1 MPALKIGIQIASLG
15 LPLKQAVP
23 LVAQWGVQAIE
34 LDARRGFTPD
44 EASQTALRQLRKM
57 LSDHRLRVSAV
68 SYATRRGYDTLDD
81 LERRVDGTK
90 RAMTMAG
97 ALGSPV
103 VVNRVGDIP
112 EKTQGPAWDL
122 LLQVLHD
129 LGRHGQHAG
138 ALLAAETGGEEPA
151 AIKRLLDALPIG
163 SLGVD
168 LNPGN
173 LLVHGHSPLDA
184 VQMLG
189 PHILHVHATDG
200 VRDRARGRGQLV
212 PVGRGM
218 ADWPALLG
226 ALEEQDYR
234 GDFTIERREADDPA
248 YELEAAVKY
257 LRSL

>member
-1 MPALKIGIQIASLG
+1 MPSLKIGIQIASLG

-34 LDARRGFTPD
+34 LDARRGFTPA

-57 LSDHRLRVSAV
+57 LADHRLRVSAV
-68 SYATRRGYDTLDD
+68 SYMTRRGYDNTED
-81 LERRVDGTK
+81 LERRIDSTK
-90 RAMTMAG
+90 WAMKLAG

-103 VVNRVGDIP
+103 VVNRVGEIP
-112 EKTQGPAWDL
+112 DKPEGPGWNQ

-129 LGRHGQHAG
+129 LGRHGQHVG
-138 ALLAAETGGEEPA
+138 AFLAAETSADEPA
-151 AIKRLLDALPIG
+151 TVRRLLDALPTG

-173 LLVHGHSPLDA
+173 LLVHGHTPLDA
-184 VQMLG
+184 VQTLG
-189 PHILHVHATDG
+189 QHILHVHVTDG

-234 GDFTIERREADDPA
+234 GDFTIERRDSEDPA
-248 YELEAAVKY
+248 YELQAAVKY

>member
-1 MPALKIGIQIASLG
+1 VPALKIGIQIASLR
-15 LPLKQAVP
+15 LPLKVAVP
-23 LVAQWGVQAIE
+23 LVAEWGVQAIE
-34 LDARRGFTPD
+34 LDARRGFTPA

-57 LSDHRLRVSAV
+57 LADHRLRVSAV
-68 SYATRRGYDTLDD
+68 SYATRRGYDVAED
-81 LERRVDGTK
+81 LERRIDGTK
-90 RAMTMAG
+90 WAMKLAG

-112 EKTQGPAWDL
+112 EQPDEPAWTL
-122 LLQVLHD
+122 LLQVLQD
-129 LGRHGQHAG
+129 LGRHGQHVG
-138 ALLAAETGGEEPA
+138 ALLAAETGAEDPA
-151 AIKRLLDALPIG
+151 ALKRLLEALPVG

-173 LLVHGHSPLDA
+173 LLVHGHLPREA
-184 VQMLG
+184 VQTLG
-189 PHILHVHATDG
+189 PHILHVHVTDG

-218 ADWPALLG
+218 ADWPELLG

-234 GDFTIERREADDPA
+234 GDFTIERRDAEDAE
-248 YELEAAVKY
+248 YELHAAVKY